1 MSDSHRISPYNIN
14 TISSIQVTRIKK
26 NISVKGL
33 LVDPT
38 SNSPKKIVRILW
50 QTVGR
55 ITNKILGVEELSK

>member
-1 MSDSHRISPYNIN
+1 MNNQNFKSITPMSDSHRISPYNIN

-38 SNSPKKIVRILW
+38 SNSPKTL
-50 QTVGR
+50 
-55 ITNKILGVEELSK
+55 